1 MADLQI
7 VLADSPESLTRA
19 LALVEPL
26 DVVGIDVE
34 RADWDRY
41 WRAAALIQVGG
52 EGRVALIDP
61 LALPDLS
68 DLAALLDERT
78 SVLHAMD
85 NDLGPLDAVGVAPEL
100 PEDTAIAAAVLGLP
114 LGLETL
120 LKELLDVELEG
131 DKAAMQRSDWEA
143 RPLTDEMLAY
153 AAGDVADLP
162 ALWAALQVRLDAAG
176 RTDWYRQELE
186 AVRLL
191 PPAEQRRDW
200 ARTKG
205 IGRLDPAA
213 TARVR
218 SLWTTREDLARAT
231 DTAPSRI
238 ASDKL
243 LVDLATN
250 PPSSNG
256 ELGRRGMRRAAV
268 REFGTQLLSAIGAAQ
283 AAVAEPSRRA
293 RGQGGLAH
301 VRSLRSPTEAD
312 RATVDRLRSLRS
324 ERAAALGID
333 AGVLCPSRTLMGA
346 VLSDPTDPASLRD
359 ALGLRPWQWEQLGA
373 SFAEALGIDEAS
385 GIDEEGTPTP

>member
-1 MADLQI
+1 MAVHET
-7 VLADSPESLTRA
+7 VLADTPESLQRA
-19 LALVEPL
+19 LALLDGL

-52 EGRVALIDP
+52 EGRVALVDP

-68 DLAALLDERT
+68 ELGDLLDERT

-120 LKELLDVELEG
+120 LKDLLDVELEG

-162 ALWAALQVRLDAAG
+162 ALWTVLQARLDEAG
-176 RTDWYRQELE
+176 RTEWYRQELE
-186 AVRLL
+186 AVRSL

-213 TARVR
+213 RARVQA
-218 SLWTTREDLARAT
+218 LWSTREDLARAT

-243 LVDLATN
+243 LVDLALH
-250 PPSSNG
+250 PPTSTS

-268 REFGTQLLSAIGAAQ
+268 RQFGAQLLGAIGAAQ
-283 AAVAEPSRRA
+283 AMVATPGRRA
-293 RGQGGLAH
+293 
-301 VRSLRSPTEAD
+301 LRPPTEAD
-312 RATVDRLRSLRS
+312 RAMVDRLRALRS
-324 ERAAALGID
+324 ERAEELGID

-346 VLSDPTDPASLRD
+346 VLADPMDTDALRD
-359 ALGLRPWQWEQLGA
+359 ALGLRPWQFEQLGGI
-373 SFAEALGIDEAS
+373 FAQAFGIDGA
-385 GIDEEGTPTP
+385 GTQPP